1 MEHPRSYPRPGVSS
15 LKPSPLEFV
24 AQTET
29 FVRDLLEKELSPS
42 LLYHDLQHTVSVVE
56 AATQLAE
63 MRGLNAEQREDLQ
76 IAAWLH
82 DTGFTETYAGHE
94 DVSKRIGTKFLRGIG
109 FPEQRLQR
117 VLECIEVT
125 KLGNTPDTM
134 ITRVMKDADF
144 NNLGQRKYTTTV
156 ENLRHEREV
165 YFHETHTDLEW
176 YETNADFITAHHY
189 YTDEAQKLYGERKLK
204 NLKKVQKAIKKMK
217 KAAAKAQPLDVSIN
231 SNKSAQMMFK
241 TALRNHIDLTN
252 IADNKSN
259 MMIQI
264 NALIITISL
273 PLLVG
278 TMDTGTSGY
287 LLIPAAILLVTCV
300 LSIIFA
306 TLATRP
312 VKTEG
317 LTTIQS
323 IKTGKSNLFFF
334 GNYYRMTID
343 DYRLG
348 VQTVIADQEILDNS
362 IMADLFYLGKSLG
375 GKFNRLRICYAIFG
389 IGMTLTVVA
398 FGVTYALVR
407 A

>member
-1 MEHPRSYPRPGVSS
+1 M
-15 LKPSPLEFV
+15 EFV
-24 AQTET
+24 AQTEK

-42 LLYHDLQHTVSVVE
+42 LHYHDLQHTISVVE
-56 AATQLAE
+56 AAQQLAE
-63 MRGLNAEQREDLQ
+63 MKGLSQEERDDLQ

-82 DTGFTETYAGHE
+82 DVGFTETYAGHE
-94 DVSKRIGTKFLRGIG
+94 DISKEIGAKFLRGIN
-109 FPEQRLQR
+109 FPEDRLKR
-117 VLECIEVT
+117 VLACIEVT

-144 NNLGQRKYTTTV
+144 NNLGQRKYTSTV

-176 YETNADFITAHHY
+176 YQTNADFITAHHY

-217 KAAAKAQPLDVSIN
+217 KVAAAKEQPLDVSIN

-264 NALIITISL
+264 NALIITISM
-273 PLLVG
+273 PLLAG
-278 TMDTGTSGY
+278 TMGTGTSGY

-317 LTTIQS
+317 LTSIQTI
-323 IKTGKSNLFFF
+323 KDGKSNLFFF
-334 GNYYRMTID
+334 GNYYQMKID
-343 DYRLG
+343 EYREG
-348 VQTVIADQEILDNS
+348 VKTVISDQEILDNS
-362 IMADLFYLGKSLG
+362 IVSDLFYLGKSLG

-389 IGMTLTVVA
+389 IGMMLTVVA
-398 FGVTYALVR
+398 FAVTYAMVR
-407 A
+407 M